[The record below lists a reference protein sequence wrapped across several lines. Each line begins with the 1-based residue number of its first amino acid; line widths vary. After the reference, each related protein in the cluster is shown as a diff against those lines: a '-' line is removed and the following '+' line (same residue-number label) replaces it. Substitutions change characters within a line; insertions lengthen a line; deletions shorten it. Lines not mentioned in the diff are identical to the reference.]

1 MCGQK
6 WRIKQQSLG
15 AKEETGLAMRSV
27 GLYFRAKRAENTDNA
42 VHDSLNK
49 KSIKLAG
56 LGHDLALS
64 HLFAM
69 KEPLLPLQKIDNSF
83 SLSLGRTHPKIM
95 KET

>member
-1 MCGQK
+1 MENEVAVFRYKGRK
-6 WRIKQQSLG
+6 
-15 AKEETGLAMRSV
+15 GLPVRSV

-64 HLFAM
+64 HLFCNEGAPPASV
-69 KEPLLPLQKIDNSF
+69 EN
-83 SLSLGRTHPKIM
+83 
-95 KET
+95 